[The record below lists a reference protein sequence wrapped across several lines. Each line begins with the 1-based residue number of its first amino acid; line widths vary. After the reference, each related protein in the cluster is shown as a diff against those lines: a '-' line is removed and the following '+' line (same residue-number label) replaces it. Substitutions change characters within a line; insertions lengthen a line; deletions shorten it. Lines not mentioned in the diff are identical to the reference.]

1 MTVQAV
7 RVAIGDIADTLA
19 DDMFRLFAPYY
30 ANTTRERF
38 VRDLRDKDFAIL
50 LRHGETLAGFTTVKL
65 FRFPFE
71 RRERLVLFSGD
82 TIVAREHW
90 GEQALA
96 SRWILE
102 LGRIGRAY
110 PGLPL
115 YWFLIVKGHRTFRYL
130 PTFAHRFV
138 PHWESAGTE
147 ELLRLRDALAT
158 DMFGTAYDART
169 GLITFPEPRG
179 NLAPIWSQPSAR
191 ERARPDV
198 AFFLDRNPGF
208 ASGDEL
214 ACLCEISQQNMR
226 PLTRRLYLRGLAE

>member
-1 MTVQAV
+1 VQAV

-30 ANTTRERF
+30 ANTTRDRF
-38 VRDLRDKDFAIL
+38 VRDLRNKDFAIL
-50 LRHGETLAGFTTVKL
+50 LWHDETLAGFTTVKL

-71 RRERLVLFSGD
+71 GRERLILFSGD

-96 SRWILE
+96 TRWILE
-102 LGRIGRAY
+102 LGRIARAH
-110 PGLPL
+110 PHLPL
-115 YWFLIVKGHRTFRYL
+115 YWFLIVKGHRTFRFL
-130 PTFAHRFV
+130 PTFAHHFV

-147 ELLRLRDALAT
+147 DLLRLRDAVAT
-158 DMFGTAYDART
+158 DMFGPAYDART
-169 GLITFPEPRG
+169 GLIIFPEPRG
-179 NLAPIWSQPSAR
+179 NLAPIWSQPSER
-191 ERARPDV
+191 ERARADV

-208 ASGDEL
+208 ATGDEL